1 MQMQQLRYFLEIAK
15 TKNISAA
22 AKNLYL
28 SQPSLSQQIMKLE
41 EELGIPLL
49 VRHAKSVT
57 LTEAGEQFALHAQ
70 RIIGSVDQLSDL
82 MQKARDLNTGTLK
95 LGFLWIAGYI
105 DLFDLLTEYK
115 NLYPGVSCSIR
126 VEGSETLLRQLLER
140 SLHGAFIISTEEML
154 RREKDLFFYK
164 VQDDNYVA
172 VVSKA
177 NPLSRKKLL
186 SIKDFDG
193 ENIIMPSKYSTL
205 RRQIKH
211 EFERYGVVPE
221 IVSES
226 SQSDLVIQLASH
238 NLGIGFSSRSIA
250 ESLCTDAVCSVPL
263 DIDFTRTI
271 YYITLRELLDYPTV
285 RSFTQFIG
293 RKCVG

>member
-49 VRHAKSVT
+49 VRHAKNVT

-70 RIIGSVDQLSDL
+70 RILGSVDQLSDL
-82 MQKARDLNTGTLK
+82 MHKARDLDTGTLK

-105 DLFDLLTEYK
+105 DLFDILTSYK
-115 NLYPGVSCSIR
+115 KLYPGVSYSIK
-126 VEGSETLLRQLLER
+126 VDGSTALLSQLLER
-140 SLHGAFIISTEEML
+140 SLHGAFVIAEEEAL
-154 RREKDLFFYK
+154 RREKDLFYYK
-164 VQDDNYVA
+164 IQDDYYVA
-172 VVSKA
+172 VVSKE
-177 NPLSRKKLL
+177 NPLSQKGLLRMKDLDGKSIVMPARYSALRK
-186 SIKDFDG
+186 
-193 ENIIMPSKYSTL
+193 P
-205 RRQIKH
+205 
-211 EFERYGVVPE
+211 FERVFDQYGVKPE
-221 IVSES
+221 VVCET

-238 NLGIGFSSRSIA
+238 NIGIGFSSSCIA
-250 ESLCTDAVCSVPL
+250 DALKTDAVRNIPIDL
-263 DIDFTRTI
+263 DISRTV
-271 YYITLRELLDYPTV
+271 YFVTLRELLDYPTV

-293 RKCVG
+293 KGCVS